1 MNIRIPALSSAIL
14 GLVASV
20 LVPCWAKGSHSPPI
34 LLRDVRVID
43 GNGGPPLEHADIL
56 ITGSKITA
64 IGAAP
69 GNPPDAQAGNHGADQ
84 RNPQSASHSADQ
96 RNAPSAGHSAGQA
109 DAQPA
114 TQPVTGNAIQ
124 PPPNT
129 TIIKL
134 TGKTVLPGLISDHS
148 HLGLVKGTTASGSN
162 ITRANILRQLKQYTA
177 YGVTTVTSLGL
188 NLAPFYA
195 VQPQAHSGATRTADL
210 FGADKG
216 FGAPNSA
223 PPASLDTD
231 DVYRPSTPEEARS
244 QVRETAQ
251 RHPDLLK
258 IWVDDMH
265 GRFATKMN
273 PEVYKAVIDEAHANG
288 LRVAAHVYYLDDARQ
303 LIGNGVDIL
312 AHGVRDKAVDSDF
325 TQAIKGR
332 GAWYVPTLG
341 LDESYYIY
349 AEHPEW
355 LQQPFFRRSLP
366 PALAA
371 QLNDTAWRA
380 KVLAD
385 TKTLA
390 AEKQALATNMK
401 NVKTLFDAG
410 VNIGFGTDSGATP
423 LRIAGFA
430 EHRELKL
437 LTDAGLTPLQA
448 IQTATKNSAA
458 LLHLDDRGVIA
469 PGKLADLLV
478 VDGDPSK
485 DISAVDN
492 IESVWRRGK
501 KVADARWFKPRRPK
515 KPAPEASPTP
525 P

>member
-1 MNIRIPALSSAIL
+1 MNIRIPAASVAIL
-14 GLVASV
+14 GLVASIV
-20 LVPCWAKGSHSPPI
+20 APCWAKAAHSPPI
-34 LLRDVRVID
+34 LLRDVRIID

-56 ITGSKITA
+56 ITGAKITA
-64 IGAAP
+64 IH
-69 GNPPDAQAGNHGADQ
+69 AQADGQGTTTSGGQNGAQTNGLDKASQGTASQGSTPQPGPAPAGN
-84 RNPQSASHSADQ
+84 RFE
-96 RNAPSAGHSAGQA
+96 
-109 DAQPA
+109 
-114 TQPVTGNAIQ
+114 T
-124 PPPNT
+124 PPNT
-129 TIIKL
+129 LIIKL
-134 TGKTVLPGLISDHS
+134 TGKTVLPGLISNHS
-148 HLGLVKGTTASGSN
+148 HVGLVKGTTVSGNN
-162 ITRANILRQLKQYTA
+162 ITRANILRQLRQYTA

-188 NLAPFYA
+188 NLQPLYD

-223 PPASLDTD
+223 PPASMGILHTQ
-231 DVYRPSTPEEARS
+231 VYRPATPEEARS

-258 IWVDDMH
+258 IWVDDLH

-303 LIGNGVDIL
+303 LVGDGVDIL
-312 AHGVRDKAVDSDF
+312 AHGVRDKAVDADF
-325 TQAIKGR
+325 TQSIKRR
-332 GAWYVPTLG
+332 GAWYIPTLG
-341 LDESYYIY
+341 INESSYIY

-355 LQQPFFRRSLP
+355 LQQPFFRRSLQ

-371 QLNDTAWRA
+371 QLNDPAWRT

-385 TKTLA
+385 SKALA

-401 NVKTLFDAG
+401 NVKALFDAG
-410 VNIGFGTDSGATP
+410 VNIGFGTDSGANP

-448 IQTATKNSAA
+448 IQTATKNAAA
-458 LLHLDDRGVIA
+458 LLHLDDRGVVA
-469 PGKLADLLV
+469 PGKLADLLI

-485 DISAVDN
+485 DISAVDH
-492 IESVWRRGK
+492 IQSVWRRGR
-501 KVADARWFKPRRPK
+501 KVADARWFKPHPAK
-515 KPAPEASPTP
+515 KPA
-525 P
+525 

>member
-1 MNIRIPALSSAIL
+1 MNIRIPALSFAIL
-14 GLVASV
+14 GLVASAW
-20 LVPCWAKGSHSPPI
+20 VPCWAKGGHSPPI
-34 LLRDVRVID
+34 MLRDVRVID

-64 IGAAP
+64 INAE
-69 GNPPDAQAGNHGADQ
+69 PD
-84 RNPQSASHSADQ
+84 
-96 RNAPSAGHSAGQA
+96 
-109 DAQPA
+109 QPA
-114 TQPVTGNAIQ
+114 SQHDGQPVTHTAIN

-129 TIIKL
+129 TVIKL
-134 TGKTVLPGLISDHS
+134 TGKTVLPGLISNHS
-148 HLGLVKGTTASGSN
+148 HLGLVKGTTASGNN
-162 ITRANILRQLKQYTA
+162 ISRANILRQLRQYTA

-188 NLAPFYA
+188 NLKPFYD
-195 VQPQAHSGATRTADL
+195 VQPQAHSGVTRTADL

-216 FGAPNSA
+216 FGAPNGA
-223 PPASLDTD
+223 PPASLGIPETQ
-231 DVYRPSTPEEARS
+231 VYRPSTPEEARS

-265 GRFATKMN
+265 GRFAVKMN

-288 LRVAAHVYYLDDARQ
+288 LRVAAHIYSLEDAKQ
-303 LIGNGVDIL
+303 LVGDGIDIL

-325 TQAIKGR
+325 TQAIKRR

-341 LDESYYIY
+341 LDESFYIY

-355 LQQPFFRRSLP
+355 LQQPFFRRSLQP
-366 PALAA
+366 SLAA
-371 QLNDTAWRA
+371 QLNDAGWRA

-385 TKTLA
+385 GRTLA
-390 AEKQALATNMK
+390 VEKQALATNMK

-448 IQTATKNSAA
+448 IQTATRNAAA
-458 LLHLDDRGVIA
+458 LLHLDDRGILA

-485 DISAVDN
+485 DISALDN

-501 KVADARWFKPRRPK
+501 KVADSRWFKPRHR
-515 KPAPEASPTP
+515 KPA
-525 P
+525 

>member
-1 MNIRIPALSSAIL
+1 MNIRIPALSFAIL
-14 GLVASV
+14 GLVATT
-20 LVPCWAKGSHSPPI
+20 LAPCWASAAHSPPI

-56 ITGSKITA
+56 ITGSKIKA
-64 IGAAP
+64 I
-69 GNPPDAQAGNHGADQ
+69 N
-84 RNPQSASHSADQ
+84 
-96 RNAPSAGHSAGQA
+96 
-109 DAQPA
+109 
-114 TQPVTGNAIQ
+114 TQPEGRNGGPQGGQ
-124 PPPNT
+124 PVIKIPPNT
-129 TIIKL
+129 TIINL
-134 TGKTVLPGLISDHS
+134 TGRTVLPGLISNHS
-148 HLGLVKGTTASGSN
+148 HLGLVKGTTASGNN

-188 NLAPFYA
+188 NLKPFYD
-195 VQPQAHSGATRTADL
+195 VQPQTHSGATRTADL

-223 PPASLDTD
+223 PPASMGILDTQ
-231 DVYRPSTPEEARS
+231 VYRPSTPEEARS
-244 QVRETAQ
+244 EVRETAQ

-258 IWVDDMH
+258 IWVDDMR
-265 GRFATKMN
+265 GRFATKMS

-303 LIGNGVDIL
+303 LVGDSVDIL

-325 TQAIKGR
+325 IESIKGR

-341 LDESYYIY
+341 LDESFYIY

-355 LQQPFFRRSLP
+355 LQQPFFRRSLQP
-366 PALAA
+366 SLAA
-371 QLNDTAWRA
+371 QLNDPAWRA

-390 AEKQALATNMK
+390 AQKQALATNMK
-401 NVKTLFDAG
+401 NVKALFDAG

-448 IQTATKNSAA
+448 IQTATKNAAA

-485 DISAVDN
+485 DISAVDH

-501 KVADARWFKPRRPK
+501 QVADARWFKPRRPK
-515 KPAPEASPTP
+515 KPA
-525 P
+525 